1 MFRKFEKIT
10 IQWIALFN
18 LLYNRPSG
26 LYNESSSQ
34 SINSLLEA
42 NLKFFCINFTV
53 SCVPI
58 LYVLVKQ
65 LFMTSFSLTISFVRL
80 YESTILLW
88 QVFSVKDELTRAL
101 VEKVACQLN
110 IIEKIGKVA
119 RTQTSRRNKQLLFVT
134 EKHVIKNLLICKRLK
149 IILYLLL

>member
-1 MFRKFEKIT
+1 M
-10 IQWIALFN
+10 
-18 LLYNRPSG
+18 
-26 LYNESSSQ
+26 
-34 SINSLLEA
+34 
-42 NLKFFCINFTV
+42 

-88 QVFSVKDELTRAL
+88 QVFFVKDELTRAL
-101 VEKVACQLN
+101 VEKVARQLN

-119 RTQTSRRNKQLLFVT
+119 RTETSRRNKQLLFVT
-134 EKHVIKNLLICKRLK
+134 EKHVIKNLHICKRLK